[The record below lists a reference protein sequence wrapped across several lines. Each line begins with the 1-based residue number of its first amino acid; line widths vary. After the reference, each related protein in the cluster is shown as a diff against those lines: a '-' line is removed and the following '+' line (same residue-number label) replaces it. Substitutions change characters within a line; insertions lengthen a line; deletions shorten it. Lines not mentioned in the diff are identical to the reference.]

1 MQNISIREIHV
12 ENRLRA
18 ISQERVETLAE
29 SIKDI
34 GLLQPI
40 VVRKDGGGYALI
52 AGAHRLEAVK
62 CLGWK
67 EIGASVVD
75 LQSLR
80 AELAEIDENL
90 MRNELSVLERGE
102 HLARRKTVYEGLH
115 PETKQGMR
123 NGQTSKTE
131 IISVLEQPSF
141 ATDTASR
148 TGLTD
153 RTIRQEVQ
161 IATDIAPDVKEKI
174 RNTELAD
181 TKTQLLALAQK
192 PHEEQRKI
200 VAEIES
206 GKRFSVTQDL
216 PKPNR
221 TQFTGE
227 NEWYTPKE
235 HIERA
240 RQVMGGI
247 DLDPATSQEAQKAV
261 KAKKF
266 FTVDDDGLK
275 KQWDGRVWLNPPYAQ
290 PFIQQFVEKLV
301 AEYGEG
307 RTTEAILLTHNYTD
321 TAWFH
326 IAAGA
331 CTAICFTRG
340 RVKFYNAN
348 GEIAAPTQGQAFF
361 YFGDNVDAFRTAFN
375 EVGFIAVVNE

>member
-1 MQNISIREIHV
+1 MQNIPIREIHV
-12 ENRLRA
+12 ENRLRS
-18 ISQERVETLAE
+18 INREHVDQLAR
-29 SIKDI
+29 SIADV

-40 VVRKDGGGYALI
+40 VVRKNGTGYVLV
-52 AGAHRLEAVK
+52 AGAHRLEAAK
-62 CLGWK
+62 CINWSAIDATVLG
-67 EIGASVVD
+67 VD
-75 LQSLR
+75 GLE

-90 MRNELSVLERGE
+90 MRSDLSVLERGE
-102 HLARRKTVYEGLH
+102 HLARRKDVYEELH

-123 NGQTSKTE
+123 NGQTSKAE
-131 IISVLEQPSF
+131 IISVLEPLSF
-141 ATDTASR
+141 ASDTASKV
-148 TGLTD
+148 GLTD

-161 IATDIAPDVKEKI
+161 IAKDIAPDVKEKI

-200 VAEIES
+200 VAEIEA
-206 GKRFSVTQDL
+206 GRRVSVTQDL

-240 RQVMGGI
+240 RQAMDGI
-247 DLDPATSQEAQKAV
+247 DLDPATSQEAQKVV

-266 FTVDDDGLK
+266 FTVEDDGLK
-275 KQWDGRVWLNPPYAQ
+275 KNWAGRVWLNPPYAQ

-301 AEYGEG
+301 SEYGEG
-307 RTTEAILLTHNYTD
+307 RTTEAVLLTHNYTD

-331 CTAICFTRG
+331 CSAICFTRG

-348 GEIAAPTQGQAFF
+348 GEVAAPTQGQAFF
-361 YFGDNVDAFRTAFN
+361 YFGANVDAFRAAFAD
-375 EVGFIAVVNE
+375 VGFIAVVNE